1 MAARS
6 SSSGREAAKLPQID
20 KFRELAR
27 EIGADEDEEAF
38 KAKLRKVAEAPRQ
51 PKPEPKP

>member
-1 MAARS
+1 MPSFQMPKPSNQAAPS
-6 SSSGREAAKLPQID
+6 QIQ

-27 EIGADEDEEAF
+27 EIGADEDPEAF
-38 KAKLRKVAEAPRQ
+38 KARLRKIATAPR